1 MGKATTADL
10 SSDNKHEQK
19 LQAVLLADSFMTT
32 FRPISLDKSTPKVLC
47 PLNNVAMLDYSIEFL
62 AGSGV
67 EELFVFC
74 ATGGDAV
81 EAYVEKSDWTSSIKV
96 RCVKDSSV
104 TNAGDALRALDKL
117 GLIVSDPFILM
128 HGDVVTNTDIT
139 PVLREHK
146 DRRKK
151 DSSAIMTVLFKQVGT
166 WQAKG
171 TLLTTPRASGAV
183 TINSKHN
190 HHHKNNIITSAQ
202 SFSVSSLRSLNDDL
216 VVALADSSSS
226 SSNKESCGSAR
237 RILLYD
243 SNPWSST
250 VSLPL
255 SFFEAHAHI
264 QIHNDLS
271 DTGIYICSPDVL
283 ARFSDE
289 FDYLFVSKFISNS
302 VAEEESGLQNKI
314 FAHVLKSH
322 EYAARIHDPRTYHA
336 VSKDLLRR
344 WAFPVVPD
352 NLPSGYEKI
361 YRYAMEGR
369 MVYRERKKGGTKI
382 ARSTIIEG
390 PSMIGSGCSI
400 GEFCL
405 IQVRISLITIFDV
418 TCILDNNMPLL
429 FAPTL

>member
-1 MGKATTADL
+1 MVKLTTASSDL

-47 PLNNVAMLDYSIEFL
+47 PLNNVAMLDYSIDFL

-128 HGDVVTNTDIT
+128 HGDVVTNMDIS

-146 DRRKK
+146 NRRKK

-166 WQAKG
+166 WQ
-171 TLLTTPRASGAV
+171 PHGAFLNQNGPM
-183 TINSKHN
+183 TELS
-190 HHHKNNIITSAQ
+190 SS
-202 SFSVSSLRSLNDDL
+202 SFSVSSLRSLSDDL
-216 VVALADSSSS
+216 VVALADPSSHDSA
-226 SSNKESCGSAR
+226 AR

-243 SNPWSST
+243 SNPWSPS
-250 VSLPL
+250 VALPT
-255 SFFEAHAHI
+255 SFFEAHAHV
-264 QIHNDLS
+264 QVHNDLS

-302 VAEEESGLQNKI
+302 VAEEELGLQNKI
-314 FAHVLKSH
+314 FAYLLKSH

-336 VSKDLLRR
+336 VSRDLLRR
-344 WAFPVVPD
+344 WAFPIVPD
-352 NLPSGYEKI
+352 NLPSGYEKVF
-361 YRYAMEGR
+361 RYALEGR

-382 ARSTIIEG
+382 ARSAVIEG

-400 GEFCL
+400 GEFCF
-405 IQVRISLITIFDV
+405 IQVNT
-418 TCILDNNMPLL
+418 
-429 FAPTL
+429 